1 MNTRTVRGAFP
12 EASGPGPPVWRWG
25 SPRRAG
31 PAGEQP
37 WEGAR
42 SSAPAPRGRHGPAA
56 VAQHSAGHTAMKR
69 EVSLFCFSPSASPSL
84 PGCIALLIALQVHR
98 LVAAQFR
105 VIGPDQ
111 PVVASVGAVAVLPCR
126 LSPATSAESMEVR
139 WFRSRFSSVVH
150 LYRGGRDQP
159 GEQMQEYLGRTQLLK
174 HNITSGSISLRIRG
188 VRLSDCGQYTCFV
201 QSHVSYEEALLELQ
215 VTALGS
221 DPHVSAEGHQDGGI
235 RMVCRSAGWHPEPEV
250 QWRDHRG
257 QPLPPASEKVFTD
270 TAGLFHTEVSVVIMA
285 ESNQNVTCAVRSLFL
300 NQEKTATISIAGTLQ
315 SKLESEKEALRS
327 ELETEKGLLQSKLES
342 EKAAL
347 KSALESEK
355 ERRRADKAEYEAMK
369 RTLQSKLENEKRLL
383 QSKLE
388 REKEALK
395 SALESEKERRRADKG
410 TLQSKLENEK
420 RLLQSK
426 LEREKAALK
435 SALESEKERRRADK
449 AEYEAMKRTLQSEL
463 ENEKRLLQSR
473 LEREKA
479 ALKSAL
485 ESEKVKYKAVEG
497 LTKAQRHA
505 GRRCIPSRDRPTS
518 PGTQRIPCGCGD
530 CLPWP

>member
-1 MNTRTVRGAFP
+1 
-12 EASGPGPPVWRWG
+12 
-25 SPRRAG
+25 
-31 PAGEQP
+31 
-37 WEGAR
+37 
-42 SSAPAPRGRHGPAA
+42 
-56 VAQHSAGHTAMKR
+56 MKR

-84 PGCIALLIALQVHR
+84 PGCIALLITLQVHR

-174 HNITSGSISLRIRG
+174 DNITSGSVSLTIRR
-188 VRLSDCGQYTCFV
+188 VRLSDHGQYTCFF
-201 QSHVSYEEALLELQ
+201 QAGVSYEEALLELQ

-235 RMVCRSAGWHPEPEV
+235 LMVCRLAGWYPEPEV

-300 NQEKTATISIAGTLQ
+300 HQEKTATISIAGHFFPRL
-315 SKLESEKEALRS
+315 SPWMVALAVIVPIMLVVIVLS
-327 ELETEKGLLQSKLES
+327 IFYF
-342 EKAAL
+342 
-347 KSALESEK
+347 
-355 ERRRADKAEYEAMK
+355 RRA
-369 RTLQSKLENEKRLL
+369 
-383 QSKLE
+383 
-388 REKEALK
+388 
-395 SALESEKERRRADKG
+395 
-410 TLQSKLENEK
+410 
-420 RLLQSK
+420 
-426 LEREKAALK
+426 
-435 SALESEKERRRADK
+435 
-449 AEYEAMKRTLQSEL
+449 
-463 ENEKRLLQSR
+463 
-473 LEREKA
+473 
-479 ALKSAL
+479 
-485 ESEKVKYKAVEG
+485 KVKYKEMEVTYKAVEVTYKAVEARYKTVGG

-505 GRRCIPSRDRPTS
+505 GE
-518 PGTQRIPCGCGD
+518 
-530 CLPWP
+530 